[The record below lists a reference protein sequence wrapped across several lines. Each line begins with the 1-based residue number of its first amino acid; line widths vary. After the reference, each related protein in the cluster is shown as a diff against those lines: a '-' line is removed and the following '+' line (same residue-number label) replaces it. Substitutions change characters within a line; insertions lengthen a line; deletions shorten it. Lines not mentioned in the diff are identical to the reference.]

1 MNSLI
6 FWELPIGN
14 FIGLSEKYA
23 RIEIKRIKYKQYYED
38 SSISISWTC
47 CNC

>member
-6 FWELPIGN
+6 FWEGCHIGN

-23 RIEIKRIKYKQYYED
+23 RIEIKRIKYEHYYED
-38 SSISISWTC
+38 SQY
-47 CNC
+47 